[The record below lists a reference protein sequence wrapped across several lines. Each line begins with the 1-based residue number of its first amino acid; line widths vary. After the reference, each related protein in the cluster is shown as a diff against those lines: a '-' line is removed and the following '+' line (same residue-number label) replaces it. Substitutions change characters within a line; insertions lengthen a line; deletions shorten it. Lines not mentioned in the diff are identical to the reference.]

1 MEQLA
6 GKVAL
11 VTGAGSGIGAGMAR
25 AFAAEGMRLALADIE
40 VEPVRALAAEL
51 EASGTE
57 AIAVQVDVASGDAVD
72 ALAEQV
78 FGTLGSVHIVCNN
91 AGVCQGGPVWEM
103 TPNDWRWL
111 LGVNLGGVINGCRTF
126 VPRLI
131 AQGEPA
137 HIVNTASVGG
147 FLSGWTLGMYSTTK
161 YAVVGYSEALAQE
174 LEPHRIGV
182 SILCPGGVNTD
193 LGSSARRRPAHLGTA
208 PAQMDVVLDMMA
220 AGIDPREVGRHVVRG
235 VRENALYVFT
245 HPEFKAP
252 IDERFDRV
260 RAAIERAGV
269 PLPSRRDP

>member
-6 GKVAL
+6 DKVAL

-51 EASGTE
+51 RAFGTE
-57 AIAVQVDVASGDAVD
+57 AIAVQVDVASPEAVD
-72 ALAEQV
+72 ALAERV
-78 FGTLGSVHIVCNN
+78 LGALGSVHLVCNN

-111 LGVNLGGVINGCRTF
+111 LSVNLGGVINGCRTF

-147 FLSGWTLGMYSTTK
+147 FLSGATLGMYSTTK
-161 YAVVGYSEALAQE
+161 FAVVGYSEALAQE
-174 LEPHRIGV
+174 LEPHGIGV
-182 SILCPGGVNTD
+182 SILCPGAVNTD
-193 LGSSARRRPAHLGTA
+193 LASSARRRPAHLGTA
-208 PAQMDVVLDMMA
+208 PAKMDLVLGMMA
-220 AGIDPREVGRHVVRG
+220 AGIDPCEVGRHVVRG

-245 HPEFKAP
+245 HPEFGAL

-260 RAAIERAGV
+260 RAAIDRARA
-269 PLPSRRDP
+269 PLPSRP

>member
-51 EASGTE
+51 GASGTE
-57 AIAVQVDVASGDAVD
+57 AIAVQVDVASAEAVG

-78 FGTLGSVHIVCNN
+78 LDTLGSVHIVCNN
-91 AGVCQGGPVWEM
+91 AGVCQGGPIWEM

-147 FLSGWTLGMYSTTK
+147 FLSGGTLGMYSTTK

-174 LEPHRIGV
+174 LEPHGIGV
-182 SILCPGGVNTD
+182 SILCPGAVSTD
-193 LGSSARRRPAHLGTA
+193 LGGSARRRPAHLGTA
-208 PAQMDVVLDMMA
+208 PAQMEFVLEMMA
-220 AGIDPREVGRHVVRG
+220 AGIDPREVGRHVIRG
-235 VRENALYVFT
+235 VRENALYIFT
-245 HPEFKAP
+245 HPEFKAL
-252 IDERFDRV
+252 IGERFDRV
-260 RAAIERAGV
+260 RAAIDRAAV
-269 PLPSRRDP
+269 PLPSRRHP